1 MTTSSPMKGKVS
13 TNRSVGTALVIR
25 TPQPVCPSST
35 GSSGVR
41 LLFQPLGDQWFRRR
55 RSMSFMLAGG
65 AAVNKWQHGFKWR
78 PVDRARPL
86 PVYRQLCKKSDAT
99 YRRQSIGKILT

>member
-13 TNRSVGTALVIR
+13 TNRSLRTALVIR

-55 RSMSFMLAGG
+55 RSMSFMLAVALPSTSGSTASSG
-65 AAVNKWQHGFKWR
+65 DRSTAQGHCRSTVNF
-78 PVDRARPL
+78 ARSRTQRI
-86 PVYRQLCKKSDAT
+86 VASR
-99 YRRQSIGKILT
+99 